1 MKLEDFQSD
10 DPKYVG
16 NLIVAVIP
24 TLDFEISGNES
35 TAAKQEAKTYNEISA
50 RELKRR
56 INELEFSDRAKTMT
70 PEQREAEF
78 RKLLSKWEEDER
90 RDNA

>member
-1 MKLEDFQSD
+1 MKIEDFQSD

-16 NLIVAVIP
+16 NLIVAVVP
-24 TLDFEISGNES
+24 TMDLEIIGNES
-35 TAAKQEAKTYNEISA
+35 LATKQEAKTYNEVSA

-56 INELEFSDRAKTMT
+56 INELEFSDRAKKMT
-70 PEQREAEF
+70 PEQKEAEF